1 MNFEF
6 LEIFYLRAL
15 NGLKSRLVSQLR
27 ANRNTDGIT
36 LKRYELALEK
46 GYIKSM
52 NNAIKILKQEY
63 KDFLKGLSM

>member
-1 MNFEF
+1 MNFEL

-27 ANRNTDGIT
+27 ENRNTNGKT
-36 LKRYELALEK
+36 LKQYELSLEK